1 MVQEVI
7 LDPIPLSNY
16 KDIISSE
23 SYTEIERFAKKLSGV
38 RILHLNASPTGGG
51 VAEILKTLVPLQK
64 GLGLEAHWFGGS
76 KNSSFFAITKQ
87 IHNYL
92 QGKKGDLSEKD
103 RDVYLK
109 TNEEIAKTLSTLE
122 ADIWM
127 IHDPQFAAV
136 IEFHK
141 NLHPSIWRSHIDTSK
156 PNLFVWRFL
165 LPFIKKYDRYIFT
178 IRKYIGPELD
188 YKKARIIPPAIDP
201 LSAKNKPLNL
211 GEADK
216 IVQRFGV
223 SAMLPLVSQVSRFDP
238 WKDPWGVIDA
248 YRMSKK
254 EFPTLQLAL
263 IGVFAPDDPEAKGIV
278 KDLIKYSKSD
288 PKIFILSNLDGVGNA
303 EVNAFQVASDV
314 VVQKSTREG
323 FGLTVSEGMWKG
335 KPVIGGRAGGIV
347 EQIDN
352 GKNGFLV
359 TTATETA
366 EKIIYLLKNPERA
379 NEIGKR
385 GRETVRKKFLT
396 TRLLLDH
403 LKLYDELV

>member
-7 LDPIPLSNY
+7 LDPIPLENY
-16 KDIISSE
+16 KNIISSQR
-23 SYTEIERFAKKLSGV
+23 YGEIEKIGKKLAGV
-38 RILHLNASPTGGG
+38 KVLHLNASPTGGG

-64 GLGLEAHWFGGS
+64 GLGLQSHWFGGA
-76 KNSSFFAITKQ
+76 KNSSFFRITKQ

-92 QGKKGDLSEKD
+92 QGKKGDLTDKE
-103 RDVYLK
+103 REVYIS
-109 TNEEIAKTLSTLE
+109 TNQEVAKVLSTLE
-122 ADIWM
+122 ADVWV
-127 IHDPQFAAV
+127 IHDPQFASV
-136 IEFHK
+136 VNFHK

-165 LPFIKKYDRYIFT
+165 LPFIQKYDRYVFT
-178 IRKYIGPELD
+178 MRKYIGPELD

-201 LSAKNKPLNL
+201 LSAKNKSLDL
-211 GEADK
+211 EGADK
-216 IVQRFGV
+216 IVRRYGV
-223 SAMLPLVSQVSRFDP
+223 SAMLPLVSQISRFDP

-248 YRMSKK
+248 YRTAKRK
-254 EFPTLQLAL
+254 FPSLQLAL
-263 IGVFAPDDPEAKGIV
+263 IGVFAPDDPEAKIIV
-278 KDLIKYSKSD
+278 KDLKKYAREDHS
-288 PKIFILSNLDGVGNA
+288 IFILSNLDGVGNL

-314 VVQKSTREG
+314 VIQKSTREG

-347 EQIDN
+347 EQIED

-359 TTATETA
+359 TTAAQAA
-366 EKIIYLLKNPERA
+366 EKIIYLLTNPGEA
-379 NEIGKR
+379 NEIGEK
-385 GRETVRKKFLT
+385 GRETVRERFLT